1 MAYKRSPMMEERLAG
16 NRERI
21 LEAARK
27 RVAAGGFREARIA
40 AVAAE
45 AGISTG
51 MIYRYFPSKGDLF
64 VEVLSVAVENEVAI
78 LCGIARGKGSATEKL
93 AAAVASFARRALRGP
108 HLAYAFI
115 AEPTDVEVEAARI
128 GDRRKFG
135 NVFKEILKAGIESG
149 EFPEQN
155 PDVTAACIV
164 GAFTEALISPTG
176 PTRHARVNEEK
187 LVDEIVACCVRSVGA
202 VPGKQKVVAKSK
214 RIAG

>member
-1 MAYKRSPMMEERLAG
+1 MLFRS
-16 NRERI
+16 
-21 LEAARK
+21 
-27 RVAAGGFREARIA
+27 
-40 AVAAE
+40 
-45 AGISTG
+45 
-51 MIYRYFPSKGDLF
+51 
-64 VEVLSVAVENEVAI
+64 
-78 LCGIARGKGSATEKL
+78 
-93 AAAVASFARRALRGP
+93 
-108 HLAYAFI
+108 
-115 AEPTDVEVEAARI
+115 
-128 GDRRKFG
+128 
-135 NVFKEILKAGIESG
+135 IESG

>member
-78 LCGIARGKGSATEKL
+78 LREEIRRMVLEELRG
-93 AAAVASFARRALRGP
+93 ALR
-108 HLAYAFI
+108 
-115 AEPTDVEVEAARI
+115 
-128 GDRRKFG
+128 
-135 NVFKEILKAGIESG
+135 S
-149 EFPEQN
+149 
-155 PDVTAACIV
+155 
-164 GAFTEALISPTG
+164 
-176 PTRHARVNEEK
+176 
-187 LVDEIVACCVRSVGA
+187 
-202 VPGKQKVVAKSK
+202 
-214 RIAG
+214 